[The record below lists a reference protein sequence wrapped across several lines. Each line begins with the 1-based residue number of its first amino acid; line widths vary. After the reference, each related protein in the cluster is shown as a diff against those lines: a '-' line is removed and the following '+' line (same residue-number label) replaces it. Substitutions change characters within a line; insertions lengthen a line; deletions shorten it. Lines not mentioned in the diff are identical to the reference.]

1 MTKYL
6 FGFVAVCVIS
16 VLMYKNISSNSI
28 RELPRGTVILICG
41 ASSGIGEELAYQA
54 AEKGANL
61 VLVARSEDKLLRV
74 QEQALKKGATAV
86 EIISYDFSDV
96 EGSSIV
102 VNKTVERFGKLDYLV
117 LNHAAF
123 PLGPFLANQY
133 MQEPS
138 YIENIFRVNF
148 FSYIELTLSAL
159 PHLEKSLG
167 HILITSSVMGAVPVN
182 YGWSLY
188 ASSKHAL
195 NGFFYS
201 LQQELLA
208 KKSAVSVTIASLSLI
223 WTPDMESIWKDESM
237 LIDAVAGTIENA
249 AEGILDSYSTRPRTW
264 TYPKFANYLQM
275 AMWNYNPWYQELAI
289 YNYNTDGYDA
299 NVAKFQQKVKITQ
312 QRRFST
318 GYNDNHNP

>member
-1 MTKYL
+1 
-6 FGFVAVCVIS
+6 
-16 VLMYKNISSNSI
+16 
-28 RELPRGTVILICG
+28 
-41 ASSGIGEELAYQA
+41 
-54 AEKGANL
+54 
-61 VLVARSEDKLLRV
+61 
-74 QEQALKKGATAV
+74 
-86 EIISYDFSDV
+86 
-96 EGSSIV
+96 
-102 VNKTVERFGKLDYLV
+102 
-117 LNHAAF
+117 
-123 PLGPFLANQY
+123 
-133 MQEPS
+133 
-138 YIENIFRVNF
+138 
-148 FSYIELTLSAL
+148 
-159 PHLEKSLG
+159 
-167 HILITSSVMGAVPVN
+167 MGAVPVN